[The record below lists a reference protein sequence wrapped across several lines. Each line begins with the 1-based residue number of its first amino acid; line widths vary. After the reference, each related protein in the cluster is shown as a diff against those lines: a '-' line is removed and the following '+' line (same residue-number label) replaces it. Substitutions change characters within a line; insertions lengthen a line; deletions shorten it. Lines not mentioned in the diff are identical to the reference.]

1 MDEKSLELKKPY
13 RNKISAGSYDLNKW
27 LYGGYESD
35 IITTIYGPAGSGK
48 TNFVILA
55 AVSQAKKSNKVIF
68 IDTEGGL
75 SIERVKQIA
84 GEDIENVLKNIII
97 LNPVDF
103 NEQIKSF
110 SKILDELKGKG
121 KIGLIVVDGMT
132 MLYRL
137 ELAEASKRDND
148 KSIKEI
154 NSELAKQLRILA
166 EIARKNSIPVLVTN
180 QVYSEFLSREEMEK
194 GQEKRVN
201 MVGGDLLKYWS
212 KCLIELINDRGKRK
226 AIIRKHRSLK
236 ESELQ
241 FIITN
246 NGVRKRGILG

>member
-1 MDEKSLELKKPY
+1 MVEVKRPW

-55 AVSQAKKSNKVIF
+55 AVSQARKDKKVIF
-68 IDTEGGL
+68 IDTEGGF
-75 SIERVKQIA
+75 STERVKQIA
-84 GEDIENVLKNIII
+84 GEDTEKVLENI
-97 LNPVDF
+97 LLLQPMDF

-110 SKILDELKGKG
+110 DRLLNELKNKG
-121 KIGLIVVDGMT
+121 NIGLIVVDGMT

-137 ELAEASKRDND
+137 ELAEAAKKDGE
-148 KSIKEI
+148 KIKEI

-166 EIARKNSIPVLVTN
+166 EIARKNNIPILMTN
-180 QVYSEFLSREEMEK
+180 QVYSEFLSRQDIEK
-194 GQEKRVN
+194 GVERGVS

-212 KCLIELINDRGKRK
+212 KCLIEIVNDRGKRK
-226 AIIRKHRSLK
+226 AIMRKHRSLR
-236 ESELQ
+236 ESEMP

-246 NGVRKRGILG
+246 KGVRRRGLLG